1 MKKHFLVGS
10 QQKHRLLFHVN
21 WFLGYCHLSMDGK
34 TLFRRPFFLKVDKS
48 FEIGTTERHL
58 VRIQFNVFDY
68 FRNVLKVIVDG
79 QDITN
84 SIEGREKDY
93 RFETPVDDAAAAM
106 LYVAAMN
113 LLFAV
118 IGTLF
123 VPYLDSVHVR
133 LMLLIGGLIYVL
145 IGIKILSGS
154 RAALVLGIL
163 FFTVDSGVN
172 LFFEFSAGG
181 MLIRAVILYY
191 LFIGFTYMRRYPT
204 LN

>member
-1 MKKHFLVGS
+1 MKRNFLVGD
-10 QQKHRLLFHVN
+10 QEKHRLLFHVN
-21 WFLGYCHLSMDGK
+21 WFLGYCHLSVDGK

-48 FEIGTTERHL
+48 FEIGTAERHL
-58 VRIQFNVFDY
+58 VSIEFNVFDY
-68 FRNVLKVIVDG
+68 FRNVLKVVVDG

-84 SIEGREKDY
+84 SIEGREKEY
-93 RFETPVDDAAAAM
+93 RFETPVDDAAAAL

-133 LMLLIGGLIYVL
+133 LMLLVGGLIYVL
-145 IGIKILSGS
+145 MGIKILSGS
-154 RAALVLGIL
+154 RSALIFAIL
-163 FFTVDSGVN
+163 FFTADSAVN

-181 MLIRAVILYY
+181 MLIRIVILYY
-191 LFIGFTYMRRYPT
+191 LLIGFKYMRRYPA
-204 LN
+204 LS